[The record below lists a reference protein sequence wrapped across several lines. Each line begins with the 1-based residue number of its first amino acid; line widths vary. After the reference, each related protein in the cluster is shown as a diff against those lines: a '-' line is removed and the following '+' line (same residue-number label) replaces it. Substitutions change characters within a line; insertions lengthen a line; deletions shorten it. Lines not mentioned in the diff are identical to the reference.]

1 MTHTATIVSTMLL
14 AIPVVAGAQ
23 SQPQSA
29 PKTLA
34 AAIGVYVFPG
44 DGQPPDQQ
52 SIDEAECYTWAV
64 GNTGVDPFELQK
76 VAQQQAQ
83 QAEAAKKEAAAA
95 GKGSG
100 AKGAVAGAAAGALIG
115 EIADNDAGRG
125 AAYGAA
131 AGLVAGRRRGR
142 QASAQAQQQVEQE
155 AQRAQGATAEQAEG
169 FKKAFSV
176 CLEAKKYVVKF

>member
-76 VAQQQAQ
+76 V
-83 QAEAAKKEAAAA
+83 
-95 GKGSG
+95 
-100 AKGAVAGAAAGALIG
+100 
-115 EIADNDAGRG
+115 G